1 MTNSADG
8 VLTAKYVLLTTFR
21 RDGTAVPTAVW
32 AVADGDAAVL
42 IWTSRKTGKVTRIRR
57 SGRVTAAP
65 CTMSGRPTGPA
76 IEGFA
81 ELLDAEGTLRVQQA
95 IVRKYGL
102 IGRMIVGRAVRR
114 AGQEALVG
122 IRVRLAT

>member
-1 MTNSADG
+1 MTNAADA
-8 VLTAKYVLLTTFR
+8 VLTAKYVLLTTFK

-57 SGRVTAAP
+57 SGRVTTAP
-65 CTMSGRPTGPA
+65 CTVSGRATGPA
-76 IEGFA
+76 IEGVA
-81 ELLDAEGTLRVQQA
+81 ELLDAEGTLRAQQA

-102 IGRMIVGRAVRR
+102 VGRMIVGRAVRR
-114 AGQEALVG
+114 AGQGALVG
-122 IRVRLAT
+122 IRVVLTS